1 MTQPFQT
8 PRDPLALRRGLDEDA
23 GARALGSRPA
33 GGGATTY
40 QGMLFLTDAARGE
53 GSFECVPSIFQ
64 DLDRYLHEHPGRV
77 LDAPVDVAGH
87 DVVEVPARAGDL
99 VVWNARLPHQGGRNG
114 GGRPQIS
121 LDVSMRQRAQTP
133 TVRNASNAGS
143 GNALQCG
150 GVAGRDRST
159 RSRVNQP
166 SSLRSVAD
174 SSELIVGH
182 SR

>member
-1 MTQPFQT
+1 VTQPFQT

-64 DLDRYLHEHPGRV
+64 DLDRY
-77 LDAPVDVAGH
+77 VAGH

-182 SR
+182 SH